1 MRKPPAAVEG
11 KTVIIAF
18 PESKKFHYKGA
29 ASNQALLAR
38 VLRNVLSE
46 AVELEFQLGAKKKV
60 DSQQQANKFSAP
72 NEANQAVDLVEDSS
86 SADEQQLER
95 SQVQK
100 LEADLKEKSSKKI
113 NQEVKNKNIKKNNL
127 EPKKAAAQENE
138 DQNEPTGDLDI
149 ENLARIF
156 AGEIIEVDQS
166 ILENRGG
173 N

>member
-1 MRKPPAAVEG
+1 VEG

-29 ASNQALLAR
+29 ASNKALVAR

-46 AVELEFQLGAKKKV
+46 AVELEFRLGAKKKINNNQGNKAEDSAVQNENV
-60 DSQQQANKFSAP
+60 DF
-72 NEANQAVDLVEDSS
+72 VEDSS
-86 SADEQQLER
+86 
-95 SQVQK
+95 
-100 LEADLKEKSSKKI
+100 
-113 NQEVKNKNIKKNNL
+113 
-127 EPKKAAAQENE
+127 PAAAQQSSGSNQDQISETDEIDMAPKNINQDLKNKDKKENNSE
-138 DQNEPTGDLDI
+138 AEEPASQESDKKTEPAGDLDI

-156 AGEIIEVDQS
+156 SGEIIEVDQS